1 MGRNAESS
9 ICIWIVIIYAMMQT
23 LKVKLDTSAE
33 NNRALLET
41 MHQFNAACNY
51 VGEKAFELHTANKI
65 ELQKIVYRDIREMFG
80 ISAQMAVRAISKSC
94 EAYKRDKSIKPKF
107 DPNGAVIYDQRIMS
121 WKGLDRVSLLTL
133 DGRIKLPVVIC
144 DYHAPRLDRIRG
156 QADLIFQNGTFYLCV
171 VVDVPEPK
179 KSVPQNVLGVD
190 HGIKNIA
197 VDSSGEE
204 FSGEKIEKV
213 RSKIDNLKADLQSC
227 GTDSAKRHLKKLSGK
242 EARFHRDVN
251 HCISKKLVAK
261 AIDTSSAI
269 VLEDLSGIRERITVP
284 KAQRRKQHNWSFYQL
299 RQYIDYKAAIA
310 GVPLIC
316 IDPAYTSQECP
327 ICHLISRSNRPTR
340 DEFSCVCCGFS
351 GPADTIAA
359 RNIAARVSVNMPIV
373 ARLVAELQAH
383 PFREG

>member
-1 MGRNAESS
+1 
-9 ICIWIVIIYAMMQT
+9 MQT

-133 DGRIKLPVVIC
+133 DGRIMLPVVIC

-179 KSVPQNVLGVD
+179 KFVPQNVLGVD
-190 HGIKNIA
+190 LGIKNIA

-373 ARLVAELQAH
+373 ARLFAELQAH